1 MNEFVNAP
9 VLYVFLTQ
17 RPKNG
22 RRIRYQFS
30 QMELKDY
37 DNGYNGFGWLILA
50 KLYLFKDYSKF
61 VSCNN
66 YKILLLNKKN
76 EEDKSYREWARKKK
90 KRNKIIKF
98 LELLKNG
105 I

>member
-1 MNEFVNAP
+1 MREFVNAS

-50 KLYLFKDYSKF
+50 KLYLFEDYSKF
-61 VSCNN
+61 VSYDN
-66 YKILLLNKKN
+66 YKLLLLKSKK
-76 EEDKSYREWARKKK
+76 ERDIAYRKWARKIK
-90 KRNKIIKF
+90 KRNKVIKF
-98 LELLKNG
+98 LELLKNV